1 MIDDIGAD
9 EYKIEEN
16 EKEYILR
23 ISSTDNKINLN
34 LSTNNN
40 KQFKNFAGE
49 FTLDDLRRINRVFL
63 LTPTIYDAKEEF
75 KNAIERKKIGISER
89 DDYIHIIFYMMIG
102 TDTSTLSIALP
113 RDETPRIV
121 RLEQNLNILKLG
133 KDNLYERLLVFDREA
148 EEIKRDL
155 DKIQLGNNTLH
166 QIADTI
172 GQGIPDV
179 SEILREYYANMNDP
193 KYSSYQKRKPGEGGG
208 VDQPYSSA
216 RFKADGEDQP
226 YSSARFKADNVDQPY
241 SSARVNIDGEDQPY
255 SSARLKHK
263 NDNQGYSSAKVNING
278 EDQPYSS
285 ARFKHKN
292 DNQGYSS
299 AKVKGNN
306 EDQAYSSARFNDNNE
321 DQPYSSAKHN
331 NNGEQPYSSARINNN
346 EEDQPYS
353 SDKYKIDPI
362 KESLNEQNR
371 ESSMQDDKNQDNY
384 NLDMNNLDVNPS
396 LGSNQ
401 ENQEDK
407 FPNGIIKNIIKEP
420 EEIELVTNKIEDKF
434 PGSSYKLLYKG
445 SRDGDGAA
453 VFHSKCDEAE
463 KTLVI
468 VEDNYGNRFGGF
480 TTQDWGG
487 QYLQKKDDDAF
498 LFSIDKNKVYE
509 VIPDQNAIGCYP
521 NFGPVFFGCQI
532 RIYDNYTAKGGTTY
546 KKGLNYRTTEDF
558 ELTNGNQN
566 FGVKDIEVYEVE
578 SSS

>member
-34 LSTNNN
+34 LNTYNN

-63 LTPTIYDAKEEF
+63 LTPSIYDAKEEF
-75 KNAIERKKIGISER
+75 KKAIERRKIGISER
-89 DDYIHIIFYMMIG
+89 DDYIHIVFYMMIG

-133 KDNLYERLLVFDREA
+133 KDNLYERLVVFEKEA
-148 EEIKRDL
+148 DEIKRDL
-155 DKIQLGNNTLH
+155 DNIQLGNNTLN

-179 SEILREYYANMNDP
+179 SEILKEYYANMNDP
-193 KYSSYQKRKPGEGGG
+193 KYSSYNKRKPGGGG
-208 VDQPYSSA
+208 MNQPYSSARIKTDDVDQPYSSA

-226 YSSARFKADNVDQPY
+226 YSSVRHGNKN
-241 SSARVNIDGEDQPY
+241 EDQPY
-255 SSARLKHK
+255 SSVRHGNK
-263 NDNQGYSSAKVNING
+263 NEDLPYSSTRHGNKNEDLPYSSTRHGNKN
-278 EDQPYSS
+278 EDQVYSS
-285 ARFKHKN
+285 ARI
-292 DNQGYSS
+292 
-299 AKVKGNN
+299 
-306 EDQAYSSARFNDNNE
+306 NDNNE
-321 DQPYSSAKHN
+321 DQPYSSARHN
-331 NNGEQPYSSARINNN
+331 NNEEQPYSSARINNN
-346 EEDQPYS
+346 DEDQPYS
-353 SDKYKIDPI
+353 SAKYKIDPI
-362 KESLNEQNR
+362 KESSNEQNR
-371 ESSMQDDKNQDNY
+371 ESSIQNDNNNNQDNY
-384 NLDMNNLDVNPS
+384 NLDVNNLEVNPS
-396 LGSNQ
+396 LGS
-401 ENQEDK
+401 NQEDK

-420 EEIELVTNKIEDKF
+420 EEIELVTNKIEEKF

-445 SRDGDGAA
+445 SRDGDSAA
-453 VFHSKCDEAE
+453 TFHSKCDEAE

-498 LFSIDKNKVYE
+498 LFSVDKNKTYD
-509 VIPDQNAIGCYP
+509 VIPNQNAIGCYP

-532 RIYDNYTAKGGTTY
+532 RIYDNYLTKGGTTY

-566 FGVKDIEVYEVE
+566 FGVRDIEVYEVE
-578 SSS
+578 SRL